1 MSALSAPRF
10 SCGGS
15 RLHSQ
20 RAGRPKIAAA
30 RRCVHVRAE
39 LKEGKVELHKAGT
52 SLLAIAIWTGVTFA
66 APQVQHL
73 NAYADDNNTSAYNK
87 RLADTQKR
95 RELLT
100 QARKNALAKGGQAKA
115 IESGE
120 AEDPEVAAAN
130 REVEATNAKRAQ
142 ESERSLQALR
152 QKAADD
158 YTKQSSKTGPAFK
171 RVSYTLSDDSSSAP
185 AFDFSDPPPALD
197 TPQDPTPTPE
207 INPGSVMNS
216 SSSSPFPSALAPS
229 QPRQQ
234 EGLADGLDT
243 PDPFKG
249 LFDLPKTELAPGKA
263 PAQGPSSSF
272 QDGEPTATM
281 PPTRAAKALVQE
293 PAIQEPAIQ
302 EPAKQVAAVIKSNKR
317 QGPLPLFLAQFLVL
331 AAYGGF
337 GFLAFK
343 KDEETRKA
351 VAFVLGAFRK
361 GYNKLQQ
368 VLPSG
373 SKA

>member
-1 MSALSAPRF
+1 MSALSAPRLP
-10 SCGGS
+10 CGGS
-15 RLHSQ
+15 CLHLQ
-20 RAGRPKIAAA
+20 RAGRPRTAPA

-39 LKEGKVELHKAGT
+39 LKEGKGELHRAGT
-52 SLLAIAIWTGVTFA
+52 SLLAIAICTGVTLA

-73 NAYADDNNTSAYNK
+73 NAYADDNNTSAYNR

-100 QARKNALAKGGQAKA
+100 QARQNALAKGGHAKA

-152 QKAADD
+152 QKATDD
-158 YTKQSSKTGPAFK
+158 YSKQSSKTGPAFK
-171 RVSYTLSDDSSSAP
+171 RVSYVLSDESSSAP
-185 AFDFSDPPPALD
+185 AFDFSDPPPPLD
-197 TPQDPTPTPE
+197 TPQDPTPSPE
-207 INPGSVMNS
+207 NKPGSVMNNS
-216 SSSSPFPSALAPS
+216 SSLPIPSALAPS

-234 EGLADGLDT
+234 EGLTNSQDT
-243 PDPFKG
+243 SDPFKG
-249 LFDLPKTELAPGKA
+249 LFEQPKTELAPGKA
-263 PAQGPSSSF
+263 PAQGPSSPF
-272 QDGEPTATM
+272 QDSEPTATM
-281 PPTRAAKALVQE
+281 PPTRGAKALVQE
-293 PAIQEPAIQ
+293 PAVQ
-302 EPAKQVAAVIKSNKR
+302 EPAKQVAAVTKSNKR

-331 AAYGGF
+331 GAYGGL

-351 VAFVLGAFRK
+351 VAMVLGAFRK